1 MKRSV
6 SVPCSNGAHLF
17 LMTDQPTRRL
27 RLDAQEYVPLRAQSH
42 QHTLAL

>member
-6 SVPCSNGAHLF
+6 SVPCSNGAHLS

-27 RLDAQEYVPLRAQSH
+27 RLHAQEHLLLRAQSR
-42 QHTLAL
+42 QHTVAL